1 MTKAYYV
8 FSTEGGHAMEEKRRH
23 KRIERSFMSWFR
35 TVSFVLIG
43 RCFSKWDMVT
53 VRNLSA
59 SGMLF
64 CYDDTITKG
73 TQVNFKI
80 IFPFSAHV
88 IRCIGRIIRN
98 NKPQEDSYPKISFI
112 AAEFEKIKKED
123 KHLINEIANKAC

>member
-1 MTKAYYV
+1 
-8 FSTEGGHAMEEKRRH
+8 
-23 KRIERSFMSWFR
+23 MSWFR

-43 RCFSKWDMVT
+43 RCFSKWDIVT

-64 CYDDTITKG
+64 SYDAAITKG

-98 NKPQEDSYPKISFI
+98 NKPYEDTYPKIRFI
-112 AAEFEKIKKED
+112 ATKFEKIKKGD
-123 KHLINEIANKAC
+123 KDLIDMMANKAC